1 MQNYSIKILSYF
13 FLILFT
19 ECILEDKKQSIIDS
33 IELEIKIERF
43 DQKFNSVSKTNLDN
57 LKKNYP
63 FLFPKQFDDD
73 FWIKKTNDNIYK
85 LLSSAVN
92 EKFNNLDLLSD
103 NIEKTFKHLKYE
115 FPEIKTPR
123 IITVIN
129 NVDYQNKIILADSLL
144 FISIDTYMGSENK
157 LYQGIPEYIRSS
169 MSYEFILPDIIGKF
183 SQKFN
188 KNSKNK
194 TFISKMIYHGKNIYF
209 KDIILPSHSDMLINE
224 YTKKQYDW
232 IIENEAFV
240 WRYFIEKELLFVNDE
255 KLHDRFLMRA
265 PFSKFYLEIDNDS
278 PPRIGR
284 WIGWQIVKSFV
295 NNNPEMSL
303 SKLMSTPNEEIFNKS
318 KYKPKKIWQ

>member
-1 MQNYSIKILSYF
+1 
-13 FLILFT
+13 
-19 ECILEDKKQSIIDS
+19 
-33 IELEIKIERF
+33 
-43 DQKFNSVSKTNLDN
+43 
-57 LKKNYP
+57 
-63 FLFPKQFDDD
+63 
-73 FWIKKTNDNIYK
+73 
-85 LLSSAVN
+85 
-92 EKFNNLDLLSD
+92 
-103 NIEKTFKHLKYE
+103 
-115 FPEIKTPR
+115 
-123 IITVIN
+123 
-129 NVDYQNKIILADSLL
+129 
-144 FISIDTYMGSENK
+144 
-157 LYQGIPEYIRSS
+157 

-194 TFISKMIYHGKNIYF
+194 TFISEMIYHGKNIYF